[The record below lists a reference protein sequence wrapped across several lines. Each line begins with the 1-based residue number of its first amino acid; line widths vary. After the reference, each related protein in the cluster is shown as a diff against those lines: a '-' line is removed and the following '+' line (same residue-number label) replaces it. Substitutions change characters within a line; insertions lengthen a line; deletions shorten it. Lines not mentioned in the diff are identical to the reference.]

1 MTPASFPALVLSS
14 KNESL
19 PALQSIRLDQL
30 PDGEV
35 LIRVNWSSLNYK
47 DALAA
52 TGHPGVVRSFPHVPG
67 LDAAGVVVASE
78 AGEFQVGQEV
88 LVTGYELGSF
98 AWGGW
103 SHFIRVPAAWIIPLP
118 PTLTQREA
126 MEIGTAGFTA
136 AMCLQ
141 QLERNGLQADAG
153 PVVVTGAT
161 GGVGCQAVQLLS
173 LRGYHVVASTGK
185 ADAVE
190 WLKALGARE
199 VIRRDVF
206 EVPAERPLG
215 SARWA
220 GAIDTVGGRTLVNL
234 LRETQLFGCVAACG
248 VVGGIEL
255 DLTVHPFVLRGI
267 LLSGVSASQCPRPRR
282 DQIWELL
289 ADSWRPAKL
298 GDVTRTV
305 SMEDLNAEI
314 SRMLAGQIR
323 GRIVVDQR

>member
-1 MTPASFPALVLSS
+1 M
-14 KNESL
+14 
-19 PALQSIRLDQL
+19 
-30 PDGEV
+30 
-35 LIRVNWSSLNYK
+35 
-47 DALAA
+47 
-52 TGHPGVVRSFPHVPG
+52 
-67 LDAAGVVVASE
+67 
-78 AGEFQVGQEV
+78 
-88 LVTGYELGSF
+88 
-98 AWGGW
+98 
-103 SHFIRVPAAWIIPLP
+103 
-118 PTLTQREA
+118 
-126 MEIGTAGFTA
+126 
-136 AMCLQ
+136 
-141 QLERNGLQADAG
+141 
-153 PVVVTGAT
+153 
-161 GGVGCQAVQLLS
+161 
-173 LRGYHVVASTGK
+173 VASTGK